1 MSESNRLKDLEETAK
16 KKLKQWYRHRS
27 KENLEHL
34 KKATGDWLA
43 AERAQQERAAWP
55 RCI

>member
-1 MSESNRLKDLEETAK
+1 MSEPNSLRDLEETAK

-34 KKATGDWLA
+34 KKATGDWRA
-43 AERAQQERAAWP
+43 AERAAGSGTA
-55 RCI
+55 